1 MPEAHR
7 LARTGHKT
15 LSSEGKLLSL
25 ATLQSIRKMK
35 MKKSIVKLKMT
46 TTNPL
51 YLPCVEPFPGTIQPL
66 SHSRVTSLL
75 HSRPPR
81 DLVVL
86 SWQFRINFSRDKALH
101 LTVGLPKSSCVCGY
115 GWLPCTVYIFISS
128 PQSFSGRLVT
138 YYNFFIN
145 VVYTCMSVYPDLDH
159 LRIYQT

>member
-1 MPEAHR
+1 
-7 LARTGHKT
+7 
-15 LSSEGKLLSL
+15 
-25 ATLQSIRKMK
+25 

-66 SHSRVTSLL
+66 SHSGVTSLL
-75 HSRPPR
+75 PSRPPW

-115 GWLPCTVYIFISS
+115 GWLPYTVYILSVYLSPSVEGSWRTTISLS
-128 PQSFSGRLVT
+128 
-138 YYNFFIN
+138 
-145 VVYTCMSVYPDLDH
+145 VVHTCMSVYLNLNH
-159 LRIYQT
+159 LRIYQI